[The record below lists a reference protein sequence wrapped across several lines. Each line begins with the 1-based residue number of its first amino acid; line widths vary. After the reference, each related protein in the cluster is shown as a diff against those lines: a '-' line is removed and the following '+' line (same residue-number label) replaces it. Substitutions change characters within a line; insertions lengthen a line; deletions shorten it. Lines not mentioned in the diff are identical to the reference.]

1 MSDKCGNCDCS
12 DPSKCV
18 KKGNSYGVDFIETDK
33 SYFDAVVM
41 EAPAAE
47 NDGKCKC
54 GSSCACV
61 NCTCG
66 SQ

>member
-1 MSDKCGNCDCS
+1 MSDKCGNCDCA
-12 DPSKCV
+12 DASKCV
-18 KKGNSYGVDFIETDK
+18 KKGNSYGVDFIETEK
-33 SYFDAVVM
+33 SYMDVVVM
-41 EAPAAE
+41 EAPVAE